1 MIEVLMSLIYA
12 LFQLVLPASATG
24 IPGQTGVFIGMAL
37 DYMAEGMVLL
47 SQFVDLGYLLSLFVI
62 ILEVDLTIF
71 AFRVFMWLLR
81 KIPFFGIS

>member
-1 MIEVLMSLIYA
+1 MSLVYA
-12 LFQLVLPASATG
+12 FFQLVLPASATG

-62 ILEVDLTIF
+62 ILEVDLTLL
-71 AFRVFMWLLR
+71 AFRIASFLWRLLP
-81 KIPFFGIS
+81 KFF